1 MLPLCESTTY
11 EFLMLNS
18 FERPAWST
26 GILIPCG
33 FLSGIAAAFLV
44 WRGGQKTKRVA
55 EVEERLRAAL
65 AASDNVIS
73 QQKTEYPPRRRYT
86 RKMTNLSE
94 GLEEPEIKID
104 EHMTIPGTA
113 GPSTSD

>member
-1 MLPLCESTTY
+1 MWGLDR
-11 EFLMLNS
+11 

-65 AASDNVIS
+65 TASDGVTL
-73 QQKTEYPPRRRYT
+73 QQQTDYPPRPQYT
-86 RKMTNLSE
+86 SKMTNLSE
-94 GLEEPEIKID
+94 GLEEPEMRID

-113 GPSTSD
+113 GPSTATSD